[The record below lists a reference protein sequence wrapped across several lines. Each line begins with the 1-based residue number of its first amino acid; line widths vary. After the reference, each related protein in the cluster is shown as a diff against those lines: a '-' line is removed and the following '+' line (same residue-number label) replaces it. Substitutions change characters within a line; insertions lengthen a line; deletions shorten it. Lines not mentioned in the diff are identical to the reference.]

1 MNFSKKLLSV
11 LLCLTL
17 IMSLFVSIGTTASA
31 GTEMA
36 GTVDLLGPG
45 NGIKWYS
52 DTVTKLSDM
61 DGSGT
66 AQDPYIIT
74 TAAEL
79 RCAVHEGG
87 GRHYKLGNDIVINDT
102 TADDWYNGTELR
114 NWMKGKRSDG
124 TTSEGY
130 EAREMSASA
139 IYAGTFDGNGYT
151 ISGLYIDYQASGKNS
166 VRNVSGFGLF
176 PFVNGATFKN
186 LKLKDVYVKSTTT
199 DTVNSHYYG
208 GLVGYAFYNGIKVE
222 NCVVENVKFELNRT
236 VAAPYVM
243 TRQFIVGG
251 VLGAGGG
258 NVTMT
263 DMIVSNV
270 SAALEGSYA
279 TASTQVRY
287 HGALLGFVAGSYK
300 HTLNNI
306 LIFGD
311 MDPFSVA
318 NDSVVTN
325 GSNSAPFVVR
335 SGSTETNVIYV
346 GNGTVFS
353 GVADSVAKF
362 ATEGAF
368 LSNLDSFY
376 NNLGSSTNWA
386 AKETGKLPQLKNFF
400 TASLN
405 SVIYE
410 DYENRVVVN
419 KFIPSPEHGGYYGNE
434 SRLTGSLYWSRSSW
448 AVITSDAN
456 PKYTDASYNSAAYNE
471 YMKMTYVYQG
481 TDISGTERQVTSH
494 DNYKK
499 ATRPNQYKDYAFSP
513 IITIPNKNIMPDGAF
528 CGEAGKEYTVY
539 IDIALVEDDDQKVEF
554 YASLANFNA
563 STNLYSSTA
572 TVPREAVGDILIAST
587 EATGDK
593 KLETQSKS
601 SYEFKTY
608 AFTFKAVDGKTPLI
622 YMVTNNGNTINA
634 AEGKTDFA
642 CAYVDNI
649 EVVLTDNY
657 LGVVSPTSGILNV
670 KYSIDQKLADIPVEL
685 EGYADD
691 GKWYDDYDCTILST
705 EEYPIEGKVYYRKWH
720 KYFKLDFEKEY
731 IHSLSGYSPYMD
743 PHDPSNPSAKY
754 HTRSDVTRQIV
765 RNNNGVIELTYS
777 NDNPVYTEAGFN
789 YGAGG
794 ELFHNY
800 GINPFVKIF
809 EPSTGVWFTGSPG
822 FKYTISFDYEIEGP
836 IPQEDV
842 SFYLYF
848 TDEKTSVND
857 TAVGSLKSSN
867 NILVGKFDVNIADGS
882 KGTASLEFVAKMGY
896 FPRIIMVTN
905 DGVRLEENPTE
916 YHTAYLDNI
925 TIVEEIPEGRTPVTV
940 TFDSDGG
947 SEVAGLRVLKDNPIG
962 KLPTPT
968 KSGYL
973 FDCWYLVDDTEKTEI
988 DTSYVVTDS
997 LKLKA
1002 KWVAVTKSNYDSEGF
1017 EEFSNLRYPNV
1028 IKDYNDLN
1036 LTTLKDSGKLDSTM
1050 TAANRYIEENCPDG
1064 MGAALLISNS
1074 PSVMSNSKSLPAT
1087 VLLNKDGSK
1096 YTVKSGVV
1104 YKLEYDYLPLGETT
1118 AHSYIGV
1125 KYGSYSLDALDGSQA
1140 VGAEKV
1146 AVHGLKAEKA
1156 TVTQYFKPSTDG
1168 FIYFTLGSRQNFDD
1182 TSSQHFVLIDNVKLT
1197 VVDNAKSI
1205 TFKDADTDKVVD
1217 SRPIAF
1223 GYHVQYGMPGDKIR
1237 EFAINTQKGKQIQGF
1252 YNDKACTIPCT
1263 DYNVIGDTDK
1273 VVYVKMKD
1281 VDYSQLSNFDSP
1293 IFLDFETSN
1302 EFDLE
1307 IMYRYMPYMSWTCS
1321 ELDNNLDYI
1330 GDDAKNA
1337 FGGTGYVR
1345 IKDYQFSYGIGQS
1358 FVLYDKNNPSGLM
1371 ILAPNTTYRITAQ
1384 AKYED
1389 DLKIPSLK
1397 IYSLNLST
1405 LSYTRFSSTLSTK
1418 NEDMMGYDEIS
1429 GLITTGDEPVGVAI
1443 GAVFLAEQDV
1453 YIDNV
1458 KVEKM
1463 VEKTITLETNGG
1475 DKIDPIV
1482 VLPYS
1487 DLTSF
1492 DPGFAFKPGYEFIG
1506 WFLDKELTKPF
1517 DFMTDIIID
1526 NITLYAKF
1534 VKEEVEEDN
1543 VITDTDKDT
1552 VKDKDTDTVT
1562 DTDVQVEEPVGF
1574 GENLTVT
1581 DADKIERVDTE
1592 VEDNSSIVWI
1602 IVSIIAGVLVLA
1614 GAVILV
1620 IVLAKRKKR

>member
-36 GTVDLLGPG
+36 GTVNLLDPG
-45 NGIKWYS
+45 AGIKWYS

-79 RCAVHEGG
+79 RCAVKEGG
-87 GRHYKLGNDIVINDT
+87 AQHYKLGNDIVINDT

-176 PFVNGATFKN
+176 PFVNGATIKN
-186 LKLKDVYVKSTTT
+186 VQLKDVYIKSNTT
-199 DTVNSHYYG
+199 DITACHAYGALTGYVFYG
-208 GLVGYAFYNGIKVE
+208 GVNVE
-222 NCVVENVKFELNRT
+222 NVAIENVKFELNRT
-236 VAAPYVM
+236 AAL
-243 TRQFIVGG
+243 TTQLATSLKLTIGG
-251 VLGAGGG
+251 V
-258 NVTMT
+258 
-263 DMIVSNV
+263 VSNV
-270 SAALEGSYA
+270 NGPVNITDVTVKNFSSSVTNAYATWRVPRWEGS
-279 TASTQVRY
+279 
-287 HGALLGFVAGSYK
+287 
-300 HTLNNI
+300 
-306 LIFGD
+306 LIPYIPWGQ
-311 MDPFSVA
+311 
-318 NDSVVTN
+318 NCKL
-325 GSNSAPFVVR
+325 
-335 SGSTETNVIYV
+335 TNVIAY
-346 GNGTVFS
+346 GNYPAFS
-353 GVADSVAKF
+353 NGSVAANGSASSSYHDPNYLISNNVSVVAGASLPTGINAKV
-362 ATEGAF
+362 TEYADQAA
-368 LSNLDSFY
+368 LLNDLDTFY
-376 NNLGSSTNWA
+376 DNIGTSTNWTTKI
-386 AKETGKLPQLKNFF
+386 AKMLPQLKDFR
-400 TASLN
+400 TASKD

-499 ATRPNQYKDYAFSP
+499 STRPNQYKDYAFSP

-528 CGEAGKEYTVY
+528 IGEEGKEYTVY

-554 YASLANFNA
+554 YASLSNFNA
-563 STNLYSSTA
+563 STNLYGSTA

-593 KLETQSKS
+593 KLEAQSKG

-608 AFTFKAVDGKTPLI
+608 SFTFKAVNGKTPLI
-622 YMVTNNGNTINA
+622 YMVTNDGKTISA

-657 LGVVSPTSGILNV
+657 LDVVSPTSGILNV
-670 KYSIDQKLADIPVEL
+670 KYASDQKLADIPVEL

-720 KYFKLDFEKEY
+720 KYIKLDFEKEY
-731 IHSLSGYSPYMD
+731 IHALSGYSPYMD
-743 PHDPSNPSAKY
+743 PHDPSNPNAKY
-754 HTRSDVTRQIV
+754 YTRSDVTRQIV

-777 NDNPVYTEAGFN
+777 NSNPVYTDAGFN
-789 YGAGG
+789 YGPTG
-794 ELFHNY
+794 EWFHNY

-809 EPSTGVWFTGSPG
+809 EPSTGVWFTGSAG

-848 TDEKTSVND
+848 TDEKTSVSD

-867 NILVGKFDVNIADGS
+867 NILVGKFDVNVADGS
-882 KGTASLEFVAKMGY
+882 KGTASLDFVAKMGY

-905 DGVRLEENPTE
+905 DGVRLEENPEE

-925 TIVEEIPEGRTPVTV
+925 TIVEEIPEGRTPVSV

-947 SEVAGLRVLKDNPIG
+947 SAVSGLRVLKDNSIG

-973 FDCWYLVDDTEKTEI
+973 FDCWYLDGDADKVEI
-988 DTSYVVTDS
+988 DPSYVVTDS

-1002 KWVAVTKSNYDSEGF
+1002 KWVPVTKSNYDSEGF

-1028 IKDYNDLN
+1028 LTDYNDLN
-1036 LTTLKDSGKLDSTM
+1036 LTTLKDNGKLDSTM

-1074 PSVMSNSKSLPAT
+1074 PSVMSNSMALPAT

-1096 YTVKSGVV
+1096 YTVKSGTV

-1125 KYGSYSLDALDGSQA
+1125 KYGSYSLDSLDGSQA

-1223 GYHVQYGMPGDKIR
+1223 GYHVQYGMPGDEIR

-1293 IFLDFETSN
+1293 IVLDFETSN

-1337 FGGTGYVR
+1337 FDGTGYVR
-1345 IKDYQFSYGIGQS
+1345 IKDYQFSYGISQS

-1405 LSYTRFSSTLSTK
+1405 LSYTRFSSTLTTK

-1552 VKDKDTDTVT
+1552 IKDTDTVT
-1562 DTDVQVEEPVGF
+1562 DADVQVEEPVGF

>member
-1 MNFSKKLLSV
+1 MNLSKKMLSI

-17 IMSLFVSIGTTASA
+17 VMSLFVGIGAISASA

-61 DGSGT
+61 QGSGT

-87 GRHYKLGNDIVINDT
+87 ANHYKLGNDIVINDT
-102 TADDWYNGTELR
+102 TAADWYNGTGLR

-130 EAREMSASA
+130 EAREMSAAS
-139 IYAGTFDGNGYT
+139 IYTGTFDGNGHT
-151 ISGLYIDYQASGKNS
+151 ISGLYINYEASGKNS
-166 VRNVSGFGLF
+166 VKTTVSGFALF
-176 PFVNGATFKN
+176 PMVNGATIKN
-186 LKLKDVYVKSTTT
+186 VQLKDVYIKSNTT
-199 DTVNSHYYG
+199 DTTACHAYGALTGYVFYG
-208 GLVGYAFYNGIKVE
+208 GVNVE
-222 NCVVENVKFELNRT
+222 NVAIENVKFELNRT
-236 VAAPYVM
+236 AYLTTQLANAYKL
-243 TRQFIVGG
+243 TVGG
-251 VLGAGGG
+251 V
-258 NVTMT
+258 
-263 DMIVSNV
+263 VSNV
-270 SAALEGSYA
+270 NGPVNITDVIVKNFSSNVTNAYATWRAPRWEGSLVPYIPWG
-279 TASTQVRY
+279 Q
-287 HGALLGFVAGSYK
+287 K
-300 HTLNNI
+300 CTL
-306 LIFGD
+306 
-311 MDPFSVA
+311 
-318 NDSVVTN
+318 
-325 GSNSAPFVVR
+325 
-335 SGSTETNVIYV
+335 TNVIAY
-346 GNGTVFS
+346 GNYPAFS
-353 GVADSVAKF
+353 NGSVAANGAASSSYHEPSYLTANNVYIVAG
-362 ATEGAF
+362 ATVPTGIAAKVTEYADEAA
-368 LSNLDSFY
+368 LL
-376 NNLGSSTNWA
+376 NNLETFYDNIGTSTNWTTKS
-386 AKETGKLPQLKNFF
+386 AKMLPQLKDFR
-400 TASLN
+400 TASKN

-419 KFIPSPEHGGYYGNE
+419 KFIPSPANGGYYGNE

-456 PKYTDASYNSAAYNE
+456 PKYTDASYNSGAYNE

-481 TDISGTERQVTSH
+481 IDISGTERQVTSH

-528 CGEAGKEYTVY
+528 IGEAGKEYTVY

-554 YASLANFNA
+554 YASLSNFNA
-563 STNLYSSTA
+563 STNLYGTTA
-572 TVPREAVGDILIAST
+572 MVPREAVGDILIAST

-593 KLETQSKS
+593 KLETQSKG

-608 AFTFKAVDGKTPLI
+608 SFTFKAVDGKTPLI
-622 YMVTNNGNTINA
+622 YMVTNDGNTINA

-657 LGVVSPTSGILNV
+657 LDVVSPTSSILNV
-670 KYSIDQKLADIPVEL
+670 KYTSDQKLADIPVEL

-691 GKWYDDYDCTILST
+691 GKWYDDYDCTIVST
-705 EEYPIEGKVYYRKWH
+705 EEYPIAGKVYYRKWH
-720 KYFKLDFEKEY
+720 KYIKLDFEREY
-731 IHSLSGYSPYMD
+731 IHALSGYSPYLD
-743 PHDPSNPSAKY
+743 PHDPTNPNAKY
-754 HTRSDVTRQIV
+754 HTRSDVTRQTV

-777 NDNPVYTEAGFN
+777 NDNPVYTDAGFN
-789 YGAGG
+789 YGPSG
-794 ELFHNY
+794 EWFHNY
-800 GINPFVKIF
+800 GINPFVKLF
-809 EPSTGVWFTGSPG
+809 EPSTGVWFTGSAG
-822 FKYTISFDYEIEGP
+822 FKYTISFDYEIVGP

-848 TDEKTSVND
+848 TDEKTSVSD
-857 TAVGSLKSSN
+857 TAVGSLKGSN
-867 NILVGKFDVNIADGS
+867 NILVGKFDVNVADGS

-925 TIVEEIPEGRTPVTV
+925 TIVEKIPEGRTPVSV
-940 TFDSDGG
+940 IFDTDGG
-947 SEVAGLRVLKDNPIG
+947 SETAGIRVLKDDPIG

-973 FDCWYLVDDTEKTEI
+973 FDCWYLDGDANKVEI
-988 DTSYVVTDS
+988 DSSYVVTES
-997 LKLKA
+997 IKLKA
-1002 KWVAVTKSNYDSEGF
+1002 KWTPVTKANYDSEGF
-1017 EEFSNLRYPNV
+1017 ENFDNVRYPNV

-1036 LTTLKDSGKLDSTM
+1036 LATLKNNGKLDSTM
-1050 TAANRYIEENCPDG
+1050 TVANRFIEENCPDG

-1074 PSVMSNSKSLPAT
+1074 PSVMSNSKALPAT

-1125 KYGSYSLDALDGSQA
+1125 KYGSYSLDSLDGSQA
-1140 VGAEKV
+1140 VGSEKV
-1146 AVHGLKAEKA
+1146 AVHGLKAEKE

-1217 SRPIAF
+1217 SRPVGF
-1223 GYHVQYGMPGDKIR
+1223 GYHIQYGMPGDTIR

-1263 DYNVIGDTDK
+1263 DYNVIGETNK
-1273 VVYVKMKD
+1273 TVYVKMKD
-1281 VDYSQLSNFDSP
+1281 VDYSELSDFDSP
-1293 IFLDFETSN
+1293 IVLDFETSQ

-1307 IMYRYMPYMSWTCS
+1307 IFYRYMPYMSWTCS

-1330 GDDAKNA
+1330 GNDAKNA
-1337 FGGTGYVR
+1337 FDGSGYLR
-1345 IKDYQFSYGIGQS
+1345 IKDYEFSYGIQQS
-1358 FVLYDKNNPSGLM
+1358 FALYDKNNPSGLM

-1384 AKYED
+1384 VKYED
-1389 DLKIPSLK
+1389 DAKIPSLK
-1397 IYSLNLST
+1397 IYSINLSN
-1405 LSYTRFSSTLSTK
+1405 LAYTRYASTLTTK
-1418 NEDMMGYDEIS
+1418 NDDMMGYGEIS
-1429 GLITTGDEPVGVAI
+1429 GLITTGDEAVGIAI
-1443 GAVFLAEQDV
+1443 GAVFLAEQNV

-1458 KVEKM
+1458 KVEKV
-1463 VEKTITLETNGG
+1463 VEKTITFETNGG
-1475 DKIDPIV
+1475 DKIDPVV

-1487 DLTSF
+1487 ELTSY

-1506 WFLDKELTKPF
+1506 WFLDKDFTKPF
-1517 DFMTDIIID
+1517 DFLSDVITD
-1526 NITLYAKF
+1526 NITLYAKY
-1534 VKEEVEEDN
+1534 VKEEVEDEEIGDNEGIIED
-1543 VITDTDKDT
+1543 
-1552 VKDKDTDTVT
+1552 
-1562 DTDVQVEEPVGF
+1562 EEPKGF
-1574 GENLTVT
+1574 GDNLTVT
-1581 DADKIERVDTE
+1581 DADPIERADTDVD
-1592 VEDNSSIVWI
+1592 DSSHIWI
-1602 IVSIIAGVLVLA
+1602 IVIAIIGGLLVLA
-1614 GAVILV
+1614 GATVVV
-1620 IVLAKRKKR
+1620 IVLVKRKKR

>member
-1 MNFSKKLLSV
+1 MNLSKKMLSI

-17 IMSLFVSIGTTASA
+17 VMSLFVGIGAISASA

-61 DGSGT
+61 QGSGT

-87 GRHYKLGNDIVINDT
+87 ANHYKLGNDIVINDT
-102 TADDWYNGTELR
+102 TAADWYNGTGLR

-130 EAREMSASA
+130 EAHEMSAGS
-139 IYAGTFDGNGYT
+139 IYTGTFDGNGHT

-166 VRNVSGFGLF
+166 VKAGISGFALF
-176 PFVNGATFKN
+176 PMVNGATIKN
-186 LKLKDVYVKSTTT
+186 VQLKDVYIKSNTT
-199 DTVNSHYYG
+199 DTTACHAYGALTGYIFYG
-208 GLVGYAFYNGIKVE
+208 GVNVE
-222 NCVVENVKFELNRT
+222 NVAIENVKFELNR
-236 VAAPYVM
+236 AAIY
-243 TRQFIVGG
+243 TQLANAYKLTIGG
-251 VLGAGGG
+251 V
-258 NVTMT
+258 
-263 DMIVSNV
+263 VSNV
-270 SAALEGSYA
+270 NGPVNMTDVIVKNFSAAVTNGYATFRAPRWEGSLVPYIPWG
-279 TASTQVRY
+279 Q
-287 HGALLGFVAGSYK
+287 K
-300 HTLNNI
+300 CTLNNVI
-306 LIFGD
+306 AYGNY
-311 MDPFSVA
+311 PAFSNGGIQSA
-318 NDSVVTN
+318 AN
-325 GSNSAPFVVR
+325 GSASSSYHEPSYLTAN
-335 SGSTETNVIYV
+335 NVYIV
-346 GNGTVFS
+346 AGATVPT
-353 GVADSVAKF
+353 GIVAKV
-362 ATEGAF
+362 TEYADEAA
-368 LSNLDSFY
+368 LL
-376 NNLGSSTNWA
+376 NNLETFYDNIGTSTNWTT
-386 AKETGKLPQLKNFF
+386 KITKMVPQLKDFR
-400 TASLN
+400 TASKN

-419 KFIPSPEHGGYYGNE
+419 KFIPSPANGGYYGNE

-456 PKYTDASYNSAAYNE
+456 PKYTDASYNSGAYNE

-513 IITIPNKNIMPDGAF
+513 IITIPNKNVMPDGAF
-528 CGEAGKEYTVY
+528 IGEAGKEYTVY

-554 YASLANFNA
+554 YASLSNFNA
-563 STNLYSSTA
+563 STNLYGTTA
-572 TVPREAVGDILIAST
+572 MVPREAVGDILIAST
-587 EATGDK
+587 EVTGDK
-593 KLETQSKS
+593 KLETQSKG

-608 AFTFKAVDGKTPLI
+608 SFTFKAVDGKTPLI
-622 YMVTNNGNTINA
+622 YMVTNDGITINA

-657 LGVVSPTSGILNV
+657 LDVVSPTSGILND
-670 KYSIDQKLADIPVEL
+670 KYTSDHKLADIPVEL
-685 EGYADD
+685 EGYSDD

-705 EEYPIEGKVYYRKWH
+705 EEYPIAGKVYYRKWH
-720 KYFKLDFEKEY
+720 KYVKLDFEREY
-731 IHSLSGYSPYMD
+731 IHALSGYSPYID
-743 PHDPSNPSAKY
+743 PHDPSNPNAKY
-754 HTRSDVTRQIV
+754 HTRSDVTRQTV

-777 NDNPVYTEAGFN
+777 NDNPVYTDAGFN
-789 YGAGG
+789 YGPSG
-794 ELFHNY
+794 EWFHNY
-800 GINPFVKIF
+800 GINPFVKLF
-809 EPSTGVWFTGSPG
+809 EPSTGVWFTGSAG
-822 FKYTISFDYEIEGP
+822 FKYTISFDYEIVGP
-836 IPQEDV
+836 IPKEDV

-867 NILVGKFDVNIADGS
+867 NILVGKFDVNVADGS
-882 KGTASLEFVAKMGY
+882 KGTASLEFIAKMGY

-925 TIVEEIPEGRTPVTV
+925 TIVEEIPEGRTPVSV
-940 TFDSDGG
+940 IFDSDGG
-947 SEVAGLRVLKDNPIG
+947 SAVSGSRVLKDDPIG

-973 FDCWYLVDDTEKTEI
+973 FDCWYLDGDADKVEI
-988 DTSYVVTDS
+988 DPSYVVTES

-1002 KWVAVTKSNYDSEGF
+1002 KWVSVTKSNYDSEGF

-1036 LTTLKDSGKLDSTM
+1036 LATLKDNGKLDSTM
-1050 TAANRYIEENCPDG
+1050 TVANRYIEENCPDG

-1074 PSVMSNSKSLPAT
+1074 PSVMSNSKALPAT
-1087 VLLNKDGSK
+1087 ILLNKDGSK
-1096 YTVKSGVV
+1096 YTVKSGTV

-1125 KYGSYSLDALDGSQA
+1125 KYGSYSLDSLDGSQA

-1146 AVHGLKAEKA
+1146 AVHGLKAEKEK
-1156 TVTQYFKPSTDG
+1156 VTQYFKPSTDG

-1223 GYHVQYGMPGDKIR
+1223 GYHIQYGMPGDKIR
-1237 EFAINTQKGKQIQGF
+1237 EFAINTQNGKQIQGF

-1263 DYNVIGDTDK
+1263 DYNVIGNTDK

-1293 IFLDFETSN
+1293 IVLDFETSQ

-1337 FGGTGYVR
+1337 FDGSGYVR
-1345 IKDYQFSYGIGQS
+1345 IKDYQFSYGIQQS
-1358 FVLYDKNNPSGLM
+1358 FALYDKNNPSGLM

-1389 DLKIPSLK
+1389 DAKIPSLK
-1397 IYSLNLST
+1397 IYSINLST
-1405 LSYTRFSSTLSTK
+1405 LSYTRFSSTLTTK

-1429 GLITTGDEPVGVAI
+1429 GLITTGDEAVGIAI
-1443 GAVFLAEQDV
+1443 GAVFLAEQNV

-1458 KVEKM
+1458 KVEKV
-1463 VEKTITLETNGG
+1463 VEKTITFETNGG
-1475 DKIDPIV
+1475 DKIDPIA

-1487 DLTSF
+1487 ELTSF
-1492 DPGFAFKPGYEFIG
+1492 DPGFAFKIGYEFVG
-1506 WFLDKELTKPF
+1506 WFLDKDFTKPF
-1517 DFMTDIIID
+1517 DFLNDTITD
-1526 NITLYAKF
+1526 NITLYAKY
-1534 VKEEVEEDN
+1534 VKENAEDEEIGDDEGLIEDEEPKGFGDN
-1543 VITDTDKDT
+1543 LT
-1552 VKDKDTDTVT
+1552 VPDAAPIERT
-1562 DTDVQVEEPVGF
+1562 DTDV
-1574 GENLTVT
+1574 
-1581 DADKIERVDTE
+1581 
-1592 VEDNSSIVWI
+1592 DNSCLIWI
-1602 IVSIIAGVLVLA
+1602 NVIASIIGLVVLA
-1614 GAVILV
+1614 GAAILV
-1620 IVLAKRKKR
+1620 IVLVKRKKR